1 MKALIQRVTEASVHV
16 EGKCIGSVSEGL
28 LVLLGI
34 EKHDSE
40 QAADKLV
47 QKVLSYRVFDDAS
60 GRMNLSVQ
68 DVKGGVLVVSQFTLA
83 ANTDKGRRPSFA
95 EAAAPESA
103 ERLYDYF
110 VERMK
115 ALSSKVA
122 TGKFGADMK
131 VSLVNNGPVTFML
144 EV

>member
-47 QKVLSYRVFDDAS
+47 QKVLNYRVFDDAS

-68 DVKGGVLVVSQFTLA
+68 DVKGGVLAVSQFTLA
-83 ANTDKGRRPSFA
+83 ANTDKGRRPSFS
-95 EAAAPESA
+95 EAATPESA

-110 VERMK
+110 VGRLK
-115 ALSSKVA
+115 AFNSKVA
-122 TGKFGADMK
+122 TGQFGADMK
-131 VSLVNNGPVTFML
+131 VSLINNGPVTFML

>member
-68 DVKGGVLVVSQFTLA
+68 DVKGGVLAVSQFTLA